1 MQRRQSSH
9 RLKHPINL
17 KTMANLSIDYYNIEL
32 LDQELTTEEISNI
45 SGGYW
50 IKVRTPDG
58 SRWEDVP
65 YHPRGDKYL
74 NPSVRPRFT
83 SVR

>member
-1 MQRRQSSH
+1 MCIEGNQAVA
-9 RLKHPINL
+9 LKHQINL
-17 KTMANLSIDYYNIEL
+17 KTTANLSTDYHNREL
-32 LDQELTTEEISNI
+32 LDQELSTEELSDV

-50 IKVRTPDG
+50 IKTPYG
-58 SRWEDVP
+58 CRWEDVP